1 MYFISILY
9 HFIQYQNNEY
19 HKILKLKKKES
30 VKKLKYTN
38 PEKFK
43 IFNLDHDLP
52 ISLLV
57 Q

>member
-19 HKILKLKKKES
+19 HKILKLNKKES

-38 PEKFK
+38 PEKIK
-43 IFNLDHDLP
+43 IFNLNHNTL
-52 ISLLV
+52 INKLS
-57 Q
+57 